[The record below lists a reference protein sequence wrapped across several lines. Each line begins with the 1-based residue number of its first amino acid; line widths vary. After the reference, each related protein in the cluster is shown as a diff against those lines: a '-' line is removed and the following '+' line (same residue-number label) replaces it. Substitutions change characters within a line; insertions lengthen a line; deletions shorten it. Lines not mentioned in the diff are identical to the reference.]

1 MSLKRSI
8 VLSVAMRPLGMII
21 SLLYTPLL
29 LSYLG
34 QEEYGIWVTILSV
47 INWIN
52 YFDIG
57 IGNGY
62 RNKLAEAITV
72 GDDGAVTAL
81 TRTAYSLLTGIVALV
96 FIVGCGFV
104 VFFDVNSFFGTTIAI
119 KAVLVVSLAFV
130 CVNFVA
136 ALCKPQLFALQ
147 KAELVSLMAVVT
159 NGLTLLFV
167 AGLNAFLPRSMM
179 LVAIA
184 VGIAG
189 LLTNLAFSEMSW
201 RAKRG
206 LRPSLGAIDRGSV
219 RSVCFLGLKFFLV
232 QISALILYTTDN
244 LIITGCLGS
253 AAVTAYSTTYSAF
266 GAVGSMAV
274 AALSPMWSKVT
285 QSAAEGNYRWVAK
298 LLRTS
303 LLAVIPFA
311 MAFVLFAIFF
321 KPIAK
326 VWLGTELD
334 YAAGL
339 IPCMALYYVLYL
351 VGSVLSSIS
360 NGLGRTK
367 VQLVTGFAGAAV
379 NIPLSIFL
387 CTVGKLDVT
396 GVLVATV
403 VAMFASN
410 VAVFVDLARF
420 LNQSSS
426 TDNG

>member
-1 MSLKRSI
+1 MSLRRSVI
-8 VLSVAMRPLGMII
+8 LSAAMRPLGMLI

-34 QEEYGIWVTILSV
+34 QDEYGIWVTVLSV

-52 YFDIG
+52 YFDVG

-62 RNKLAEAITV
+62 RNKLTEAITV
-72 GDDGAVTAL
+72 GDDGAVAAL

-96 FIVGCGFV
+96 FVVGCGFILL
-104 VFFDVNSFFGTTIAI
+104 FDVNSFFGTSIAI
-119 KAVLVVSLAFV
+119 KAVLIVSLAFV
-130 CVNFVA
+130 CANFVA
-136 ALCKPQLFALQ
+136 ALCKPQFFALQ

-159 NGLTLLFV
+159 NGLTLIFV
-167 AGLNAFLPRSMM
+167 AGLNACLPRSMM

-189 LLTNLAFSEMSW
+189 LLTNLAFSAISW
-201 RAKRG
+201 KAKKG
-206 LRPSLGAIDRGSV
+206 LRPSMGAIDRGSV
-219 RSVCFLGLKFFLV
+219 RSVCFLGVKFFLV
-232 QISALILYTTDN
+232 QVSALILYTTDN
-244 LIITGCLGS
+244 LIIAGCLGS
-253 AAVTAYSTTYSAF
+253 ASVTAYSTTYSAF
-266 GAVGSMAV
+266 GAVGSLAV
-274 AALSPMWSKVT
+274 AALAPMWSKVT
-285 QSAAEGNYRWVAK
+285 QSAAEGNYRWVVK

-311 MAFVLFAIFF
+311 VTFVVLAVFF
-321 KPIAK
+321 KLIAR

-351 VGSVLSSIS
+351 VGSVLSSIA

-367 VQLVTGFAGAAV
+367 AQLITGFAGAAV

-387 CTVGKLDVT
+387 CTACGLDVT
-396 GVLVATV
+396 GVLVATI
-403 VAMFASN
+403 VAMLACN
-410 VAVFVDLARF
+410 VAVFVDLTRF
-420 LNQSSS
+420 LKGRMASER
-426 TDNG
+426 